1 MARSYFKIY
10 FSSRRVLLEMLDDAQ
25 RGRVLAA
32 AFNYAEKG
40 TPPDDLD
47 TGETFVFENLRIWI
61 DDGKAQYDRKCKANQ
76 ENGARGGRPKN
87 AAEKPTGF
95 SFKDKDKDKDKAKDK
110 DKDNGNRDTRARAR
124 ENAPDGALPPPPPT
138 APEDLWLE
146 LGFGSSRAYA
156 GKCFAGFRSAGCT
169 DGLIRRALEIAADN
183 GACRWAYARAILQH
197 AAAAGTLTAEA
208 FEATRRRPGSG
219 RNTPV
224 TRQAPGADTGDF
236 LRNAAA
242 RPRRLKRRDTAD
254 APAAA
259 ADPAQGASEASGQGN
274 NTPEPETALQGE
286 NQAAA
291 DGRAE

>member
-10 FSSRRVLLEMLDDAQ
+10 FSSRRMLLEMLDDAQ

-40 TPPDDLD
+40 TLPDDLD

-61 DDGKAQYDRKCKANQ
+61 DDGKSQYDRKCKANQ
-76 ENGARGGRPKN
+76 ENGAHGGRPKN

-95 SFKDKDKDKDKAKDK
+95 SFKDKDKDKAKDK
-110 DKDNGNRDTRARAR
+110 DKDKGNGDTRACAR
-124 ENAPDGALPPPPPT
+124 GDAPDGALPPPPPPT

-146 LGFGSSRAYA
+146 LGFGCSRTYA
-156 GKCFAGFRSAGCT
+156 GQCLAEFRAAGCT

-224 TRQAPGADTGDF
+224 TRQAPGTDTGDF

-242 RPRRLKRRDTAD
+242 RPRRLKRRDAAD

-259 ADPAQGASEASGQGN
+259 ADHAQGASEASGQGN
-274 NTPEPETALQGE
+274 NAPEPETALQSK

>member
-10 FSSRRVLLEMLDDAQ
+10 FSSRRMLLDMLDDAQ

-40 TPPDDLD
+40 TLPDDLD

-61 DDGKAQYDRKCKANQ
+61 EDGKAQYDRKCKANQ
-76 ENGARGGRPKN
+76 ENGAHGGRPKN

-95 SFKDKDKDKDKAKDK
+95 SFKDKDKDKDKDKAKDK
-110 DKDNGNRDTRARAR
+110 DKDKGNGDTRACAR
-124 ENAPDGALPPPPPT
+124 GDAPDGALPPPPPPT

-146 LGFGSSRAYA
+146 LGFGRSRTYA
-156 GKCFAGFRSAGCT
+156 GQCLDEFRAAGCT

-224 TRQAPGADTGDF
+224 TRKPPGPGTDDF
-236 LRNAAA
+236 IRAAAA
-242 RPRRLKRRDTAD
+242 RPRRLKRRDAAHAPTSAAESAQD
-254 APAAA
+254 AP
-259 ADPAQGASEASGQGN
+259 EASGPGN
-274 NTPEPETALQGE
+274 NAPTP
-286 NQAAA
+286 
-291 DGRAE
+291 